1 MGSMSEKI
9 SGVGNQIAGKAKQA
23 IGEATGNDRLNAEGK
38 GQEVKGKLQKASG
51 DAKDAVKSAVDRM

>member
-23 IGEATGNDRLNAEGK
+23 AGEVSGNDRLRAEGK